1 MIFQRSH
8 WLGMVFSLSLFAVCR
23 ADEPK
28 APAKPNPNPA
38 NDAALSMEAT
48 VESELSNRRLREEAE
63 AWLRLPTDADF
74 VEAKLEEV
82 IHYLADQH
90 KARIRIDHN
99 AIESGQSSKPITL
112 SASGLPLS
120 QVLNRAMQGPEL
132 AWTIHQGDIVVTTV
146 DKLPFETRVYRLS
159 RLRQL
164 ESKRAIPH
172 VPDRATQQMGFG
184 NINVPINVPFS
195 PSGDDSEHFVR
206 LLQEAIAV
214 RWRDVDGEGGKLSL
228 FGELLVARQTYHAH
242 QQIGLLLKAVEAA
255 LAREPGSPT
264 LLVMPPAES
273 QRFLAAQKGLRRELK
288 LKLMLTPLDE
298 FVKTIAKQTELEVFI
313 DHSALATANI
323 SESIELNLL
332 DGQYPAHQALKI
344 ALEPAAL
351 IAVIDEGAIRITT
364 PERAEKFYLTVVYD
378 IADLVRSEE
387 DVQPL
392 IQLLQ
397 ESAGGPWKDTDGE
410 GGTLTDLPG
419 GLFVIRQSDSVHT
432 QIALLLHEL
441 RQAKKESLKDN
452 VKPAANDVE
461 KRFYKAKSKDEA
473 EALERLILTFVAPNT
488 WDVSGGKGLLRIA
501 EDRLIIQQTKAVHD
515 QIDNFLR
522 DYQQAKPIGT
532 ATK

>member
-23 ADEPK
+23 ADDPK

-38 NDAALSMEAT
+38 NEAALSMEAT

-90 KARIRIDHN
+90 KARIRLDQN
-99 AIESGQSSKPITL
+99 ALTFSQSSKPISL
-112 SASGLPLS
+112 SAAGLPLS
-120 QVLNRAMQGPEL
+120 QVLNRAMQAPEL
-132 AWTIHQGDIVVTTV
+132 AWTIHQGDIVVTTI
-146 DKLPFETRVYRLS
+146 DTLPSETRVYRLS

-164 ESKRAIPH
+164 ENKRAIPH

-184 NINVPINVPFS
+184 SLNNSFP
-195 PSGDDSEHFVR
+195 PSNDDPQHIVR
-206 LLQEAIAV
+206 LLEEAINS
-214 RWRDVDGEGGKLSL
+214 RWRDVDGEGGTLSL
-228 FGELLVARQTYHAH
+228 FGEMLVVRHTYHAH
-242 QQIGLLLKAVEAA
+242 EQIGHLLKAVEAA
-255 LAREPGSPT
+255 LAREPGSPS
-264 LLVMPPAES
+264 LLVMPPVEA

-298 FVKTIAKQTELEVFI
+298 FVKTIAKQTELEFFI
-313 DHSALATANI
+313 DHSALASANI

-332 DGQYPAHQALKI
+332 EGQYPTHQALQI
-344 ALEPAAL
+344 ALKPAAL

-392 IQLLQ
+392 IQLFQ

-410 GGTLTDLPG
+410 GGTLTELPG

-452 VKPAANDVE
+452 AKPAANELE

-473 EALERLILTFVAPNT
+473 EALERLILTFVAPNA

>member
-38 NDAALSMEAT
+38 NEAALSMEAT

-99 AIESGQSSKPITL
+99 AIELSQTSNPITL
-112 SASGLPLS
+112 SASGRPLS
-120 QVLNRAMQGPEL
+120 HVLNIAIQAADL
-132 AWTIHQGDIVVTTV
+132 AWTIRQGDIVVTTIQNI
-146 DKLPFETRVYRLS
+146 PRETRVYRLG

-164 ESKRAIPH
+164 ESKRLLP
-172 VPDRATQQMGFG
+172 PGSATSAGMLSPNGH
-184 NINVPINVPFS
+184 
-195 PSGDDSEHFVR
+195 PSGGFSTPSTSDEPHHIVR
-206 LLQEAIAV
+206 VLQEEIDAP
-214 RWRDVDGEGGKLSL
+214 WRDVDGEGGTLSL
-228 FGELLVARQTYHAH
+228 FGEMLVVRHTYHAH
-242 QQIGLLLKAVEAA
+242 EQIGDLLKAVEAA
-255 LAREPGSPT
+255 LAREPGSPS
-264 LLVMPPAES
+264 LLVMQPVEA

-288 LKLMLTPLDE
+288 LKLMLTPLNE
-298 FVKTIAKQTELEVFI
+298 FVKTLVTQTDLEIVV
-313 DHSALATANI
+313 DHAALASANI

-332 DGQYPAHQALKI
+332 EGQYPAHQALQI
-344 ALEPAAL
+344 ALKPAAL

-392 IQLLQ
+392 IQLFQ

-410 GGTLTDLPG
+410 GGTLTELPG

-452 VKPAANDVE
+452 AKPAAIDVE

-501 EDRLIIQQTKAVHD
+501 EDRLIIQQTKVVHD
-515 QIDNFLR
+515 QIDSFLR

-532 ATK
+532 AVK

>member
-28 APAKPNPNPA
+28 APAKPNPNA
-38 NDAALSMEAT
+38 VNEAALSMEANIG
-48 VESELSNRRLREEAE
+48 SELSNRRWREEAE
-63 AWLRLPTDADF
+63 AWLRLPTEADF
-74 VEAKLEEV
+74 VEGKLEEV
-82 IHYLADQH
+82 LHYLADQH

-99 AIESGQSSKPITL
+99 AISSNQMSDPVTL

-120 QVLNRAMQGPEL
+120 QVLNRAMQGSEL
-132 AWTIHQGDIVVTTV
+132 AWTIHQGDIVVTTINT
-146 DKLPFETRVYRLS
+146 LPSETRVYHLG

-164 ESKRAIPH
+164 EGKRALPPTAAIAAVTVNFNGVQDGGFP
-172 VPDRATQQMGFG
+172 ATTSSDEPQH
-184 NINVPINVPFS
+184 IIRV
-195 PSGDDSEHFVR
+195 
-206 LLQEAIAV
+206 LQEEIAA
-214 RWRDVDGEGGKLSL
+214 RWRDTDGEGGTLSSL
-228 FGELLVARQTYHAH
+228 GNLLVVRQTYHAH
-242 QQIGLLLKAVEAA
+242 EQIGLLLKAVEAA
-255 LAREPGSPT
+255 LSREPGSPSM
-264 LLVMPPAES
+264 LVMPTAEA
-273 QRFLAAQKGLRRELK
+273 QRFLAAQKGLRKQLT
-288 LKLMLTPLDE
+288 LMLNQSPLDE
-298 FVKTIAKQTELEVFI
+298 FVKTLVTQTNLELFI
-313 DHSALATANI
+313 DHSALADANV

-332 DGQYPAHQALKI
+332 EGQYPVHQALQI
-344 ALEPAAL
+344 ALKPAGL
-351 IAVIDEGAIRITT
+351 IAVNDTGAIRITT
-364 PERAEKFYLTVVYD
+364 PPRAEHFFQTIVYD
-378 IADLVRSEE
+378 IADLVRTE
-387 DVQPL
+387 DDLPSL

-397 ESAGGPWKDTDGE
+397 ESTGGPWKDTDGE
-410 GGTLTDLPG
+410 GGTLTELPG
-419 GLFVIRQSDSVHT
+419 GLFVIRQSDSVQT

-452 VKPAANDVE
+452 AKPAANDVE

-532 ATK
+532 TAK